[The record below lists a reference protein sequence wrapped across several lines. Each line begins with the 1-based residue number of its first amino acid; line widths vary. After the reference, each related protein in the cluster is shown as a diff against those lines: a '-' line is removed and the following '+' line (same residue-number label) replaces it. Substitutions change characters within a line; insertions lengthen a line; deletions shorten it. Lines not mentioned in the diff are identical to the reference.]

1 MALYF
6 VEYELRNERNYP
18 QITKELES
26 FGAIRVLESYWC
38 FNRANTTAKNL
49 RDHFK
54 QFIDKDDAIMVTEVT
69 DWAGKSLQN
78 SPNNL

>member
-6 VEYELRNERNYP
+6 LEYELRNERNYP
-18 QITKELES
+18 KITKELES

-38 FNRANTTAKNL
+38 FNRINATAKGL
-49 RDHFK
+49 TDHFK

-69 DWAGKSLQN
+69 NWAGVNLQN